1 MRKASAATPISKT
14 ATAASAES
22 PRAPSILVSAGEASG
37 DLYAAHLV
45 EALRRRLPEAS
56 FFGCAGLRMQR
67 AGVEA
72 VVDAS
77 RLAVVGLVEVVRHI
91 PRIYGEFRKL
101 IAAARARRPQ
111 LAILTDSP
119 DFHLRLAARLRRLG
133 VPVLY
138 LVAPQVWAWRKS
150 RIRTIRRHL
159 DRLLCIFPFEE
170 EFFRRHGV
178 EARYIGHPLARLVR
192 PSLGREAFLRKYRI
206 PPDRPLIVL
215 LPGSRPGEI
224 RRHLAPL
231 AAAVERLRRTR
242 AASFVLALP
251 PGVAPAAGSRFW
263 EPFDR
268 TPIQVIEGD
277 TWNAIAHARLALAAS
292 GTVTIEAAL
301 LGTPMVAFYRV
312 SRLSWWLGRLLVDV
326 PFYSMVNLIAGKRV
340 VPELMQNELT
350 GEALAGEALR
360 LLDEDCAHRMRQE
373 LARVAAAL
381 SGDRDP
387 FEEAASAALELLPR
401 GTRDV

>member
-1 MRKASAATPISKT
+1 MK
-14 ATAASAES
+14 
-22 PRAPSILVSAGEASG
+22 
-37 DLYAAHLV
+37 
-45 EALRRRLPEAS
+45 
-56 FFGCAGLRMQR
+56 R
-67 AGVEA
+67 AGVEP

-77 RLAVVGLVEVVRHI
+77 SLAVVGLVEVVHHI

-101 IAAARARRPQ
+101 LTAARARRPV

-133 VPVLY
+133 VPILY
-138 LVAPQVWAWRKS
+138 FVAPQVWAWRKG
-150 RIRTIRRHL
+150 RLRAIRRDL

-170 EFFRRHGV
+170 EFFRRYGV

-192 PSLGREAFLRKYRI
+192 PTLGREEFLRKYRL
-206 PPDRPLIVL
+206 PADRPLIVL

-224 RRHLAPL
+224 RRHLPPL
-231 AAAVERLRRTR
+231 AGAVERLLRER
-242 AASFVLALP
+242 AVAFVLALP
-251 PGVAPAAGSRFW
+251 PKVAPADGERFW
-263 EPFDR
+263 EPFAR

-292 GTVTIEAAL
+292 GTVTVEAAL

-312 SRLSWWLGRLLVDV
+312 SRVSWWLGRLLVDV

-340 VPELMQNELT
+340 VPELMQNEVT

-360 LLDEDCAHRMRQE
+360 LLSEEPAQRMRQE

-387 FEEAASAALELLPR
+387 IEEAASAALELLPR
-401 GTRDV
+401 GTRHV